1 MTQTIYKRLSK
12 RKIHILLDLCKF
24 RVLTTEQLAERNSDV
39 TALYLNKLLYQL
51 RKAGLIRSST
61 QSGSRE
67 QRKGHSFHAISLRGI
82 GSLHYNGHFV
92 DESFADNYLTEQLRY
107 YVLTAND
114 ILIRAMDQW
123 QVHDSRATKKLFS
136 LGSRTQVQGALISKA
151 NQQSYGMYVMTE
163 APLSQTIGKIQSEI
177 MERAGSIRH
186 YVIFGKGK
194 KGIEDFMHM
203 AMNKTTTK
211 DFLYTGYSIKVIP
224 FKLGRQIVK
233 TFSSFEEWEQHS
245 LLHFAEVYGFKVI
258 RSEWESQTPTEELL
272 SAPGAEH
279 SVFKTVVEYEGK
291 RYLYVNVMDLDVKK
305 IQAIQTY
312 GEAESRRNGMILL
325 VCTSMKLQEDLIKVN
340 RHFTKTI
347 RVAQN
352 EVLKV
357 FQIKEEQLDDEASV
371 NTSVI
376 I

>member
-1 MTQTIYKRLSK
+1 MTQTIYKRLSE

-24 RVLTTEQLAERNSDV
+24 RVLTTEQFAERHADV
-39 TALYLNKLLYQL
+39 TAFYLNKVLYQL

-82 GSLHYNGHFV
+82 GALHYNGHFV

-123 QVHDSRATKKLFS
+123 QVHDSRATKKLFG

-177 MERAGSIRH
+177 MERAGSIRQ

-203 AMNKTTTK
+203 AMNKTTTN

-224 FKLGRQIVK
+224 FKLGQQIVK

-245 LLHFAEVYGFKVI
+245 LLHFAEVYRFKVI
-258 RSEWESQTPTEELL
+258 RSEWVSHTSTEELL
-272 SAPGAEH
+272 SAPGVEH

-291 RYLYVNVMDLDVKK
+291 RYLYVNVMDLDIKK

-312 GEAESRRNGMILL
+312 GEADSRRNCMSLL
-325 VCTSMKLQEDLIKVN
+325 VCTSMKLQEDLIAMN
-340 RHFTKTI
+340 RHFIKTI
-347 RVAQN
+347 RVAPN

-357 FQIKEEQLDDEASV
+357 FQIKGEQLDD
-371 NTSVI
+371 
-376 I
+376 

>member
-82 GSLHYNGHFV
+82 GALHYNEHYV
-92 DESFADNYLTEQLRY
+92 DESLADNYLTEQLRY

-123 QVHDSRATKKLFS
+123 QVHDSRATKKLFG

-224 FKLGRQIVK
+224 FKLGQQIVK
-233 TFSSFEEWEQHS
+233 TCSSFEEWEQHS

-258 RSEWESQTPTEELL
+258 RSEWVSQTPTEELL
-272 SAPGAEH
+272 SALGVEH

-291 RYLYVNVMDLDVKK
+291 RYLYVNVMDLDIKK

-312 GEAESRRNGMILL
+312 GEAESRRNGMSLL
-325 VCTSMKLQEDLIKVN
+325 VCTSMKLQEDLIAMN

-347 RVAQN
+347 RVAPN

-371 NTSVI
+371 NTSFTL
-376 I
+376 